1 MMKVSSKVREKSS
14 CSSVGASDGGS
25 ETTPQNV
32 ASPNGRPISE
42 TTRMP
47 ISVPPMTLRAFSA
60 TISTKPSRQSSAG
73 SAALPVSG
81 PSVTSVTG

>member
-25 ETTPQNV
+25 ETMPENV

-42 TTRMP
+42 T
-47 ISVPPMTLRAFSA
+47 IEDADQRAA
-60 TISTKPSRQSSAG
+60 DDVARVQCDDQHEAG
-73 SAALPVSG
+73 QA
-81 PSVTSVTG
+81 